1 MPTPIPTTVCHGI
14 HGQADTRDGRA
25 GVARC
30 NLQVRRGSAWGLD
43 RSSTVE
49 GRPSIVVGTVVGFFL
64 EDRPSAVVT
73 VVLDVFK
80 DGSLSGDT
88 VAANAEAIVT
98 AYAFVERSPRRFE
111 LIAV

>member
-1 MPTPIPTTVCHGI
+1 MAKPTRAKHGWVPP
-14 HGQADTRDGRA
+14 AATC
-25 GVARC
+25 RC
-30 NLQVRRGSAWGLD
+30 GEVRRGDFVKIVD

-49 GRPSIVVGTVVGFFL
+49 GRPSIVVGSVVGFFL

-98 AYAFVERSPRRFE
+98 AYAFVERGPRRFE